1 MVPRHPAVQQ
11 PAKRNPRRVIL
22 RWIAR
27 LGGGLLALLLLLL
40 IAAAGYQAFWEWQQ
54 AKKHP
59 APGKLVD
66 VDGRMQHLYCTGA
79 GSPTVI
85 LDSGHGGTWM
95 DWALVQPE
103 VAKFTR
109 VCSYDRA
116 GMGWSAPGPLPRDS
130 HRIAAEL
137 NALLARASEQ
147 PPYVLVGHSVAG
159 YHVRVFA
166 ARYREQVGG
175 MVLVD
180 AAHEEMFERLPP
192 EVVGQLQE
200 FGRLLRTLRYG
211 LYFGIPRWQGI
222 CGQPLIGLE
231 HLKELQTFNQCRA
244 SMVLTLEQ
252 ELAAVHA
259 DARQAAAAARF
270 GDLPLL
276 VVSRDY
282 SQPDADLPPEIAEK
296 ARAAGDAMQEE
307 LAGLSTR
314 GRRIAVAGSGH
325 YVQLDRPQAVIQ
337 AIQEVVEAVR
347 RP

>member
-1 MVPRHPAVQQ
+1 MVTGNPPAQHSAR
-11 PAKRNPRRVIL
+11 PAPGRVIL

-27 LGGGLLALLLLLL
+27 VSGALLALFLLLLA
-40 IAAAGYQAFWEWQQ
+40 AAAGYQVFWQWQQ

-59 APGKLVD
+59 APGKLID
-66 VDGRMQHLYCTGA
+66 VGGHKLHLYCTGA
-79 GSPTVI
+79 GSPTVV

-116 GMGWSAPGPLPRDS
+116 GMGWSEPGPLPRDS
-130 HRIAAEL
+130 SHIAAEL
-137 NALLARASEQ
+137 NMLLAQGGEQ

-166 ARYREQVGG
+166 ARHREQVGG

-192 EVVGQLQE
+192 EVSGQLKE
-200 FGRLLRTLRYG
+200 FGRLIRTLRYG
-211 LYFGIPRWQGI
+211 LYLGIPRFQGM
-222 CGQPLIGLE
+222 CGQPLVGLE

-244 SMVLTLEQ
+244 SLMLTLEQ
-252 ELAAVHA
+252 ELGAVHA
-259 DARQAAAAARF
+259 DAQQAAAAGRF

-282 SQPDADLPPEIAEK
+282 SRPDPDLPPEIAEQ

-307 LAGLSTR
+307 LAQLSSR
-314 GRRIAVAGSGH
+314 GRRIAVADSGH
-325 YVQLDRPQAVIQ
+325 YVQLDRPQAVVQ
-337 AIQEVVEAVR
+337 AIQEVTEAVR
-347 RP
+347 HP